1 VRIGLRLLLAFFL
14 ILGLSVVTVLR
25 VFDDE
30 VEPGTRVAM
39 EDSLVDTAYA
49 LARLA
54 APDVIAGVIADGGF
68 SQALEGLSTAS
79 PKADIHG
86 LTKQQV
92 DLRVTVTD
100 ADGIVRFD
108 SRGQGVGAD
117 HSRWN
122 DVYRTLRGQYG
133 ARSSPDGSDD
143 PRGTVMHV
151 AAPILDGDRI
161 VGVLTVARPN
171 RALEPYVERSQ
182 ARVMRWSW
190 WALGVSLAMG
200 LLTSW
205 WLVSS
210 LSRLRR
216 YAMAV
221 ARGERAELPRLGRL
235 SGNTEFAD
243 LAQALERMRVELENK
258 DYVERYVHALTHEL
272 KSPLAAIRGASE
284 LLQEPLPDAE
294 RIRFAYNVQSQ
305 TTRLQQLIERLLA
318 LAEVEQMRRLSD
330 VEDVDLT
337 ALTRDLL
344 HTLEPRLRQK
354 NLQVVDQQTLGTM
367 LQGNRFLLSQS
378 LRNLLDNAI
387 DFSPDGGTLM
397 ITSTLQAGRIQWQ
410 LRDAGP
416 GIPDY
421 AIGRI
426 FERFYSLPRGE
437 GQERSSGLGL
447 CLVREVCDLHGGTIE
462 VVNVG
467 GAQHDASG
475 CEAQLKL
482 PAQQHRR

>member
-1 VRIGLRLLLAFFL
+1 MRSEGIQPVLVFCEQNRTAGLAVDEIVDIVEDHLDIRAT
-14 ILGLSVVTVLR
+14 GQSPGVV
-25 VFDDE
+25 
-30 VEPGTRVAM
+30 GSA
-39 EDSLVDTAYA
+39 
-49 LARLA
+49 
-54 APDVIAGVIADGGF
+54 I
-68 SQALEGLSTAS
+68 
-79 PKADIHG
+79 IHG
-86 LTKQQV
+86 QATEIV
-92 DLRVTVTD
+92 D
-100 ADGIVRFD
+100 
-108 SRGQGVGAD
+108 VGHYLSLAIPG
-117 HSRWN
+117 WFA
-122 DVYRTLRGQYG
+122 G
-133 ARSSPDGSDD
+133 AGGPA
-143 PRGTVMHV
+143 PR
-151 AAPILDGDRI
+151 
-161 VGVLTVARPN
+161 
-171 RALEPYVERSQ
+171 Q
-182 ARVMRWSW
+182 ARVRRVLLVD
-190 WALGVSLAMG
+190 AAPFFRG
-200 LLTSW
+200 LL
-205 WLVSS
+205 VP
-210 LSRLRR
+210 
-216 YAMAV
+216 V
-221 ARGERAELPRLGRL
+221 
-235 SGNTEFAD
+235 
-243 LAQALERMRVELENK
+243 
-258 DYVERYVHALTHEL
+258 L
-272 KSPLAAIRGASE
+272 KAAGF
-284 LLQEPLPDAE
+284 D
-294 RIRFAYNVQSQ
+294 V
-305 TTRLQQLIERLLA
+305 LA

>member
-1 VRIGLRLLLAFFL
+1 MPAPPNAC
-14 ILGLSVVTVLR
+14 SV
-25 VFDDE
+25 FAAAGFGF
-30 VEPGTRVAM
+30 PG
-39 EDSLVDTAYA
+39 
-49 LARLA
+49 
-54 APDVIAGVIADGGF
+54 
-68 SQALEGLSTAS
+68 
-79 PKADIHG
+79 
-86 LTKQQV
+86 
-92 DLRVTVTD
+92 
-100 ADGIVRFD
+100 
-108 SRGQGVGAD
+108 
-117 HSRWN
+117 
-122 DVYRTLRGQYG
+122 
-133 ARSSPDGSDD
+133 
-143 PRGTVMHV
+143 
-151 AAPILDGDRI
+151 
-161 VGVLTVARPN
+161 
-171 RALEPYVERSQ
+171 
-182 ARVMRWSW
+182 
-190 WALGVSLAMG
+190 
-200 LLTSW
+200 
-205 WLVSS
+205 
-210 LSRLRR
+210 
-216 YAMAV
+216 
-221 ARGERAELPRLGRL
+221 
-235 SGNTEFAD
+235 
-243 LAQALERMRVELENK
+243 
-258 DYVERYVHALTHEL
+258 
-272 KSPLAAIRGASE
+272 
-284 LLQEPLPDAE
+284 
-294 RIRFAYNVQSQ
+294 
-305 TTRLQQLIERLLA
+305 ERLLA

-462 VVNVG
+462 VVNVS

>member
-1 VRIGLRLLLAFFL
+1 MKIGLRLLLAFFL

-39 EDSLVDTAYA
+39 EDSLVDTAWA

-54 APDVIAGVIADGGF
+54 APDMAAGTIADGGF
-68 SQALEGLSTAS
+68 ARALAGLETVG

-86 LTKQQV
+86 LLKERIE
-92 DLRVTVTD
+92 LRVTIVD
-100 ADGIVRFD
+100 AQGIVRFD
-108 SRGQGVGAD
+108 SRGQELGAD

-133 ARSSPDGSDD
+133 ARSTPAVDGGPDS
-143 PRGTVMHV
+143 TVMHV
-151 AAPILDGDRI
+151 AAPVLEGERI
-161 VGVLTVARPN
+161 IGVLTVSRPN
-171 RALEPYVERSQ
+171 RALEPYVARSQ

-190 WALGVSLAMG
+190 WVLGLSLAMG

-221 ARGERAELPRLGRL
+221 SRGERAELPRLGRL

-272 KSPLAAIRGASE
+272 KSPLAAIRGAAE
-284 LLQEPLPDAE
+284 LLQETLPEPE
-294 RIRFAYNVQSQ
+294 RIRFAHNVRTQAD
-305 TTRLQQLIERLLA
+305 RLQLLIERLLT
-318 LAEVEQMRRLSD
+318 LAEVEQMRRLTD
-330 VEDVDLT
+330 VEPVDLGL
-337 ALTRDLL
+337 LTQDVIR
-344 HTLEPRLRQK
+344 TLEPRLHQKSLRIVDRQAAGA
-354 NLQVVDQQTLGTM
+354 V
-367 LQGNRFLLSQS
+367 LQGDRFLLSQM

-387 DFSPDGGTLM
+387 DFSPPGGTL
-397 ITSTLQAGRIQWQ
+397 TLQSTVHDDRLDWR
-410 LRDAGP
+410 LRDEGP

-421 AIGRI
+421 AVGRI

-437 GQERSSGLGL
+437 GDDRGSGLGL
-447 CLVREVCDLHGGTIE
+447 CLVREVCDLHGGQAE
-462 VVNVG
+462 VRNADG
-467 GAQHDASG
+467 GG
-475 CEAQLKL
+475 CEARITL
-482 PAQQHRR
+482 PRRPPRGR